1 MPRISSITIATFG
14 LLTFLAIPSFAA
26 DEPIR
31 DHEIVAEDYFDIAT
45 IFDCALS
52 PDGKHAAW
60 VESRWG
66 RGKEGRKNDLW
77 VIDIE
82 KGAPLRLTFDGFG
95 PGQVTWSRDGQW
107 IYCTGRVKHPGADTP
122 PHDGKTQVWRITPTG
137 GDPFPVT
144 RVKKGI
150 KQFELSA
157 DSRCLYYTVSEDSY
171 EDEWKDLRKQYDHL
185 EYGHGLS
192 QLNSVWKLDLVNWR
206 TIRIFDAER
215 VIHEMA
221 LSPDGKKI
229 AMIATDDNENIFK
242 EGWSRVDVLDIATEV
257 REELAGQKWRADH
270 PSPYGWIGG
279 VTWASDSEALA
290 FSVSFDGY
298 ATQIH
303 VAEWIDGVARLREIT
318 RPPLVAH
325 DGHLF
330 WRGAG
335 RTLCFRGELKARSR
349 IYAIDNVEAGA
360 QGDTRILTPG
370 DVVVGAFGF
379 DASGRRLAAVIETT
393 RRLNDIY
400 LVDEGAFKRITDTN
414 PQADRWKL
422 PQISIVTWTGA
433 DGDRVEGILELP
445 PGYERSDGPLPLV
458 VELHG
463 GPTASTRYR
472 LRLWIYGRTLMAAK
486 GYALFSPNYHGST
499 GYGDEFTSKLIGR
512 ENDIEVIDIRT
523 GIDALVEQGIA
534 DRNRMGV
541 MGWSNGGFLTNAMIT
556 AEPDLFKAA
565 SSGAGVID
573 QVIQW
578 ATEDTPGHVINYM
591 KNLPWEDPEAY
602 IKGSP
607 LYKLDRVKTPTLVHV
622 GGDDPRVPAAHSR
635 ALYRALHHYLNVPV
649 ELVVYPGE
657 GHGLST
663 HQNRLAKIKWDLAW
677 FKKYLLDEGDEIE

>member
-1 MPRISSITIATFG
+1 MFRISTIIIS
-14 LLTFLAIPSFAA
+14 LLVFLFLSASPSAA
-26 DEPIR
+26 DNPVR

-45 IFDCALS
+45 IFDCVLS
-52 PDGKHAAW
+52 PDGQHAAW

-66 RGKEGRKNDLW
+66 RGTEGRKNDLW
-77 VIDIE
+77 VIDIAS
-82 KGAPLRLTFDGFG
+82 GTPLRLTFDGFG
-95 PGQVTWSRDGQW
+95 PGQVTWGPAGKW
-107 IYCTGRVKHPGADTP
+107 IYCTGRDKQAGAESP
-122 PHDGKTQVWRITPTG
+122 PHDGTTQVWRMGTTG
-137 GDPFPVT
+137 GDPFPLT

-157 DSRCLYYTVSEDSY
+157 DGRFLYYTISEETY
-171 EDEWKDLRKQYDHL
+171 EDEWKELRKEYDHL

-206 TIRIFDAER
+206 TTKILSADR

-229 AMIATDDNENIFK
+229 AMIATEDNEIIFK
-242 EGWSRVDVLDIATEV
+242 EGWSRVDVFHLATGIT
-257 REELAGQKWRADH
+257 EELAGQDWRADH
-270 PSPYGWIGG
+270 PSPYGWIEE
-279 VTWASDSEALA
+279 VTWSPDSGALA

-303 VAEWIDGVARLREIT
+303 VAEWIDGVARLREIS
-318 RPPLVAH
+318 RPPMVAH
-325 DGHLF
+325 DGHLV
-330 WRGAG
+330 WRGAA
-335 RTLCFRGELKARSR
+335 RTLCFCGELKARSR
-349 IYAIDNVEAGA
+349 IYAIDGVEAGA
-360 QGDTRILTPG
+360 QGETKILTPG

-379 DASGRRLAAVIETT
+379 DASGERLAAVVETT

-400 LVDEGAFKRITDTN
+400 LVDGGTLKRITDTN
-414 PQADRWKL
+414 PQVDRWKL
-422 PQISIVTWTGA
+422 PEISIVSWTGA

-445 PGYERSDGPLPLV
+445 PGYKRSDGPLPLI

-463 GPTASTRYR
+463 GPTASTRFR

-499 GYGDEFTSKLIGR
+499 GYGDAFTAKLIGR

-534 DRNRMGV
+534 DRSKMGV
-541 MGWSNGGFLTNAMIT
+541 MGWSNGGFLTNAMIA

-591 KNLPWEDPEAY
+591 KNLPWENPEAY

-622 GGDDPRVPAAHSR
+622 GGNDPRVPAAHSR

-677 FKKYLLDEGDEIE
+677 FKKYLLGEGDEIE

>member
-1 MPRISSITIATFG
+1 MLRISLITIAVLG
-14 LLTFLAIPSFAA
+14 LLAVFVFPSRA
-26 DEPIR
+26 DERVR
-31 DHEIVAEDYFDIAT
+31 DHDIVAEDYFDIAT
-45 IFDCALS
+45 ITDCVPS
-52 PDGKHAAW
+52 PDGTQAAW

-66 RGKEGRKNDLW
+66 RGTEGRKNDLW

-82 KGAPLRLTFDGFG
+82 KATPLRLTFDGFG
-95 PGQVTWSRDGQW
+95 PGQVTWSRDGKW
-107 IYCTGRVKHPGADTP
+107 IYCTGRIERPGVEVP
-122 PHDGKTQVWRITPTG
+122 PHDGKTQVWRIAPTG

-150 KQFELSA
+150 KQFDLAA
-157 DSRCLYYTVSEDSY
+157 DGRCLYYTVSEDSY
-171 EDEWKDLRKQYDHL
+171 EDEWKELRKQYDHL

-192 QLNSVWKLDLVNWR
+192 KLNSIWKLDLVSWR
-206 TIRIFDAER
+206 TAKILDAEQ

-229 AMIATDDNENIFK
+229 AMIATDDNEIIFK
-242 EGWSRVDVLDIATEV
+242 EGWSRVEVFDIATEV
-257 REELAGQKWRADH
+257 KVELADQDWRADH
-270 PSPYGWIGG
+270 PSPYGWLEG

-303 VAEWIDGVARLREIT
+303 VAEWIDGVARLREIE

-325 DGHLF
+325 DGHLL
-330 WRGAG
+330 WRGGG
-335 RTLCFRGELKARSR
+335 RTLCFCGELKARSR
-349 IYAIDNVEAGA
+349 IYAIENVKAGT
-360 QGDTRILTPG
+360 QGDTKILTPG

-379 DASGRRLAAVIETT
+379 DASGQRLVAVMETT
-393 RRLNDIY
+393 KRLNDIY
-400 LVDEGAFKRITDTN
+400 LVEGETLDRITDTN
-414 PQADRWKL
+414 PQVDRWKL
-422 PQISIVTWTGA
+422 PQISIVAWTGA

-445 PGYERSDGPLPLV
+445 PDYKGSDGPLPLV

-463 GPTASTRYR
+463 GPTASTRFR
-472 LRLWIYGRTLMAAK
+472 LRLWIYGRALMAAK

-499 GYGDEFTSKLIGR
+499 GYGDEFTAKLIGR

-622 GGDDPRVPAAHSR
+622 GGNDPRVPAAHSR

-663 HQNRLAKIKWDLAW
+663 HRNRLAKIKWDLAW
-677 FKKYLLDEGDEIE
+677 FKKYLLEEGDEIE